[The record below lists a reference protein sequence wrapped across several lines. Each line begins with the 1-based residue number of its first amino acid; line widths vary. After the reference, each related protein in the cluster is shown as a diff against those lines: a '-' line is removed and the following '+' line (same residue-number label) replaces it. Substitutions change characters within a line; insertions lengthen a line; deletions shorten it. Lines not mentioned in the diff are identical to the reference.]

1 MIMKQNSPT
10 ILMTVKNNNNNCV
23 IVIIQQ
29 LDFFSIQSEMF
40 SIVRKII
47 MLNILQLAQLSLH
60 KILFLIYLFSYF
72 LFIPEQFG
80 LYEKRHT

>member
-29 LDFFSIQSEMF
+29 LDFFLNSIRNVLNCPKNYNAKYLAIG
-40 SIVRKII
+40 SIIFTQNII
-47 MLNILQLAQLSLH
+47 S
-60 KILFLIYLFSYF
+60 YLFV
-72 LFIPEQFG
+72 FIFFIYP
-80 LYEKRHT
+80 RTVWTI